1 MPAGF
6 RLASAQN
13 FTKIVQMGHWR
24 RSCALYGVLQRVTLD
39 PRRRPIVAHIF
50 STASTVS
57 STSLRYS
64 AQYSAARMV
73 KSPAATGS

>member
-50 STASTVS
+50 STVS